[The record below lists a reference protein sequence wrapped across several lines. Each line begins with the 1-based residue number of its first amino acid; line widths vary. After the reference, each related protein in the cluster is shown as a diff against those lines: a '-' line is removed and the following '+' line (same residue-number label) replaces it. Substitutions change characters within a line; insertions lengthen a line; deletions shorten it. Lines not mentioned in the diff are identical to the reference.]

1 MSHEPIPH
9 GDPITFTDGA
19 SVGVESEDGFVH
31 LITRD
36 AQGVLGVGVEFAPS
50 EAQQLGQ
57 NLLAAA
63 FVANPDAGAGA

>member
-1 MSHEPIPH
+1 MSQERILHGGPIR
-9 GDPITFTDGA
+9 FTDGA
-19 SVGVESEDGFVH
+19 SVDVESVDGFVH

-36 AQGVLGVGVEFAPS
+36 SQGVLVAGVEFAPS

-63 FVANPDAGAGA
+63 FVANPDAGSGA

>member
-1 MSHEPIPH
+1 MSQEPILH
-9 GDPITFTDGA
+9 GDPIGFTDGA
-19 SVGVESEDGFVH
+19 SVGVESVDGFVH

-36 AQGVLGVGVEFAPS
+36 AQGVLVAGVEFAPS